1 MKVFASSRSR
11 CAHLVRDK
19 RANELAEF
27 AVIIPVLLMV
37 LIGMYWFGR
46 AYNIYETITRAAREG
61 ARYGATPVCAL
72 CGTSCGNGTDMPGFP
87 CTSTIVS
94 NSIIPSLQ
102 AAHLDPSQIIP
113 INGST
118 KNPPNLNSCF
128 RGGTQP
134 AGCRA
139 AGPACFSSNNVWVCH
154 CVDMNTGA
162 NPPECGTWVG
172 FKYPFTFPFPFTGLN
187 NLAINIPTTVQMR
200 EER

>member
-1 MKVFASSRSR
+1 MKVFASSKSR

-72 CGTSCGNGTDMPGFP
+72 CGNSCGNGTDMAGFP
-87 CTSTIVS
+87 CTSSIVS

-102 AAHLDPSQIIP
+102 AAHLDPNQIVS
-113 INGST
+113 INGSNT
-118 KNPPNLNSCF
+118 KPPNLNSCF

-139 AGPACFSSNNVWVCH
+139 SGPACFSSNNVWVCH
-154 CVDMNTGA
+154 CVDMNLGG

-172 FKYPFTFPFPFTGLN
+172 FRYPFTFPFPFTGLDK
-187 NLAINIPTTVQMR
+187 LAINIPTTVQMR